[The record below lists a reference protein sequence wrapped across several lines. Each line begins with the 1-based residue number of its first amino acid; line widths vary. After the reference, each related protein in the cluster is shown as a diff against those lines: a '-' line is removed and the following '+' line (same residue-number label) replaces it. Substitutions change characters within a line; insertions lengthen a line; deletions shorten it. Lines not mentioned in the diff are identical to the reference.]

1 MKPRV
6 IIYNAVSVDGRI
18 DWFRPDI
25 ALFYSLVSRWHEDA
39 TMAGCDTLLRA
50 PDEIPEETTLEPPA
64 PAADGM
70 DDRPLLIVPDSHGRV
85 RTWHYWRTQ
94 PYWRDCVVLCSERT
108 PRDYLRYLDDRT
120 VKHIIVG
127 DEYVDFSRA
136 LEVLH
141 AEHGVRVVRVDSGG
155 TLNGVLLR
163 AGLVDEVHLLLHPA
177 LVGGMTSRNFF
188 RAPDLCTPDAVVA
201 LRLTGIEQQQDD
213 IVLLSYDVINK
224 AHA

>member
-1 MKPRV
+1 MKPQV

-18 DWFRPDI
+18 DWFQPDI
-25 ALFYSLVSRWHEDA
+25 ALFYSLVPRWHEDA
-39 TMAGCDTLLRA
+39 TLAGCDTLLRA
-50 PDEIPEETTLEPPA
+50 PDEIPEETA
-64 PAADGM
+64 MDAAGGAADPS
-70 DDRPLLIVPDSHGRV
+70 DERPLLIVPDSRGRV
-85 RTWHYWRTQ
+85 RTWHYWRAQ

-108 PRDYLRYLDDRT
+108 PRDYLQYLDDRAI
-120 VKHIIVG
+120 KHIIIG
-127 DEYVDFSRA
+127 DTQVDFSRA

-141 AEHGVRVVRVDSGG
+141 TEYGVRVIRVDSGG

-177 LVGGMTSRNFF
+177 LVGGMSPQIFF
-188 RAPDLCTPDAVVA
+188 RAPDLCTPDAVIT
-201 LRLTGIEQQQDD
+201 LRLKGIEQQQDD